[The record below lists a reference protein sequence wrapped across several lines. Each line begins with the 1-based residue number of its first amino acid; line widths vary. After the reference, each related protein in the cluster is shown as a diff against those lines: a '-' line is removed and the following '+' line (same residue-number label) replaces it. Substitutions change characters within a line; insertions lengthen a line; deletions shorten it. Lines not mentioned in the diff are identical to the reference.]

1 MYPTTIFKLTKE
13 SLWSV
18 LLLLFFASLFFPFGQ
33 ALRYFFLGAFALSSV
48 YIALKEKRQKPGF
61 SQHRYSFLFIFLFLA
76 YVVVSFLLS
85 DQTDGFRSLR
95 IRMPLFVFPLI
106 FFFLSYSREK
116 RDSLLLKMAVI
127 TTIFCF
133 VSLNY
138 AIFQAI
144 NKQDNAWLYND
155 ALSFFIKQQSIY
167 TALLVNLSIY
177 IFSYFLLTRY
187 KSNSYKFLLIIAIAF
202 LFIISYLLA
211 SRIMMIQLYGTVI
224 LLLFFFIYK
233 KKKWLQGIGLL
244 TGMIV
249 TVLLVFLLFP
259 KTFNRFKELGFTGYR
274 YDNTAQESHYGGVLT
289 EEQWN
294 GANFRIAA
302 WKCGWELFAQHPVTG
317 VGIGDKTSQLNEL
330 YREKKFWFAIDT
342 GKNVHN
348 NYLDILYSMGL
359 IGLLLFVT
367 GWFILPAYF
376 FIKQKD
382 YLAFLIS
389 FTFACA
395 MITEVYF
402 DRSLGAILFGLF
414 IPFLLSGSRKKKT
427 LPAITSANA

>member
-1 MYPTTIFKLTKE
+1 MYPTTTYKLTKE

-33 ALRYFFLGAFALSSV
+33 ALRYFFLGAFALSSIYV
-48 YIALKEKRQKPGF
+48 VIKEKRQKF
-61 SQHRYSFLFIFLFLA
+61 SLSQYGYSYLFIFLFLI
-76 YVVVSFLLS
+76 YLVVSFLFS

-95 IRMPLFVFPLI
+95 IRMPLFVFPII
-106 FFFLSYSREK
+106 FFFLAFSREK
-116 RDSLLLKMAVI
+116 RDGVLLKMAVI
-127 TTIFCF
+127 TTISCF
-133 VSLNY
+133 ISLNY

-167 TALLVNLSIY
+167 TSLLVNISIY
-177 IFSYFLLTRY
+177 VFAYFLVMRY
-187 KSNSYKFLLIIAIAF
+187 KSNTYKLLLITGIVF

-211 SRIMMIQLYGTVI
+211 SRVMMIQLYGTAI

-302 WKCGWELFAQHPVTG
+302 WKCGWELFIQHPVTG
-317 VGIGDKTSQLNEL
+317 VGIGDKTSKLNKL
-330 YREKKFWFAIDT
+330 YQEKKFWFAIDT

-348 NYLDILYSMGL
+348 NYLDILYSTG
-359 IGLLLFVT
+359 ITGLLLFLA
-367 GWFILPAYF
+367 GWFILPFYF
-376 FIKQKD
+376 FAKQKD
-382 YLAFLIS
+382 YLAMLIS
-389 FTFACA
+389 ITFACA

-414 IPFLLSGSRKKKT
+414 IPFLLSGSRGKH
-427 LPAITSANA
+427 TSPVIATNND

>member
-13 SLWSV
+13 SLWSA

-33 ALRYFFLGAFALSSV
+33 ALRYFFLGAFALSSI
-48 YIALKEKRQKPGF
+48 YMAIKEKRQRPVF
-61 SQHRYSFLFIFLFLA
+61 SQHNYSFLFIFLFLV

-116 RDSLLLKMAVI
+116 RDGLLLKMAVI
-127 TTIFCF
+127 TTISCF
-133 VSLNY
+133 ISLNY

-144 NKQDNAWLYND
+144 SKQDNAWLYND

-187 KSNSYKFLLIIAIAF
+187 KSNSYKLLLIIAIAF

-211 SRIMMIQLYGTVI
+211 SRIMMIQLYCTVI
-224 LLLFFFIYK
+224 LLLFFYIYK

-274 YDNTAQESHYGGVLT
+274 YDNTASESHYGGVLT
-289 EEQWN
+289 KEQWN

-302 WKCGWELFAQHPVTG
+302 WKCGWELFTQHPVTG
-317 VGIGDKTSQLNEL
+317 VGIGDKTSQLNAL

-348 NYLDILYSMGL
+348 NYLDILYSMGI

-367 GWFILPAYF
+367 GWFILPVYF
-376 FIKQKD
+376 FLKQKD
-382 YLAFLIS
+382 YLAMLIS
-389 FTFACA
+389 ITFACA

-414 IPFLLSGSRKKKT
+414 IPFLLSGSRKKETAPVTKT
-427 LPAITSANA
+427 GMA

>member
-1 MYPTTIFKLTKE
+1 MYPTTTFKLTRE

-18 LLLLFFASLFFPFGQ
+18 LLLLFFASLFFPSGQ
-33 ALRYFFLGAFALSSV
+33 ALRYFFMGAFAMASV
-48 YIALKEKRQKPGF
+48 YIAMKQRPRKF
-61 SQHRYSFLFIFLFLA
+61 SFAAHAYAFLFIFLFLL
-76 YVVVSFLLS
+76 YLLFSFLLS

-106 FFFLSYSREK
+106 FFFLSFSREK
-116 RDSLLLKMAVI
+116 RDGLLLQMAVI
-127 TTIFCF
+127 TTISCF
-133 VSLNY
+133 ISLNY

-167 TALLVNLSIY
+167 TSLLVNLSIY
-177 IFSYFLLTRY
+177 IFTYFLFIRY
-187 KSNSYKFLLIIAIAF
+187 KSHSYKFLLIIAIAF

-211 SRIMMIQLYGTVI
+211 SRIMMLQLYGTAI
-224 LLLFFFIYK
+224 LLIIFYIYK
-233 KKKWLQGIGLL
+233 HKKWRQGIGLL
-244 TGMIV
+244 TGLIV

-274 YDNTAQESHYGGVLT
+274 YDNTAPESHYGGVLT
-289 EEQWN
+289 QEQWN

-302 WKCGWELFAQHPVTG
+302 WKCGWELFTQHPVTG
-317 VGIGDKTSQLNEL
+317 VGLGDKTSQLNAL

-348 NYLDILYSMGL
+348 NYLDILYSTG
-359 IGLLLFVT
+359 ITGLLLFLT
-367 GWFILPAYF
+367 GWFILPLCF
-376 FIKQKD
+376 FIKQQD
-382 YLAFLIS
+382 YLAILIS
-389 FTFACA
+389 ITFAFA

-402 DRSLGAILFGLF
+402 DRSLGAILFGFF
-414 IPFLLSGSRKKKT
+414 IPFLLAGSRRKQS
-427 LPAITSANA
+427 LAAG